1 MEKETKQ
8 QKEVIRCVHVFAL
21 NTDNTW
27 TPKWTNG
34 RLVHVVPRKTTELE
48 NVFDQDY
55 QLQVTTAMSHGRV
68 MTSVTTTM
76 SHSTVTTSVTTAMSR
91 GIVTTSVT
99 TAGLSHSSSS
109 SRVTYRYLLTY
120 VLRNQM
126 KHKRKQIAHHK
137 QAHRELTK
145 SESFVRLHVS

>member
-55 QLQVTTAMSHGRV
+55 HLQVTTAMSHGRV

-76 SHSTVTTSVTTAMSR
+76 SHST
-91 GIVTTSVT
+91 VTTSVT